1 MAMNSSKASPQW
13 LLLAIFISSALYNV
27 NGFWFKLPR
36 TSLSRGLREHYP
48 RILEQNIPDGFETF
62 FYNQT
67 IDHFNYRPESF
78 TTFRQRYLIYSKHW
92 GGGQAPILAFMGAE
106 EPIDDDLKAIGFLTE
121 NSERLKALV
130 VFMEHRYYG
139 QSVPFGSRSEAL
151 NNTNNRGYFNSAQAL
166 ADYAEILLHIKKT
179 HDATYSPVIVVGGSY
194 GGELA
199 TWFRLKYPHIA
210 LGALASSAP
219 VLYYEDITPHNAYY
233 SIVTKNYRDTS
244 ETCYQT
250 ILKSWAEI
258 QRVGE
263 LPDGASILSRQ
274 FKTCTPLRN
283 ENELR
288 DALAGMYAS
297 TSQYGRPPENPIEKF
312 CSAVDRATACG
323 NDSLCKIAAAVF
335 AQKGDRPCYINKPK
349 NRTETD
355 EGWPWQ
361 SCSEMVVPMSIDE
374 KTMLRPVN
382 LFNLTE
388 VIDQCQQEY
397 GVPPRPNWITTYYG
411 GHDIKLTL
419 QRSTGNIIFSNG
431 LRDPY
436 SAGGVLKNI
445 SDNIIALPTVNGS
458 HCLDIVKSNK
468 TSDPDWL
475 VQQRKTEVEIIKGW
489 IAKYYADLKAINKWI
504 PFKLQ

>member
-1 MAMNSSKASPQW
+1 MNSSKASPQW

-179 HDATYSPVIVVGGSY
+179 HDATYSPAIVVGGSY

-263 LPDGASILSRQ
+263 LPDGASILSKQ

-323 NDSLCKIAAAVF
+323 NDILCKIAAGVF

-355 EGWPWQ
+355 EGWPW
-361 SCSEMVVPMSIDE
+361 
-374 KTMLRPVN
+374 
-382 LFNLTE
+382 
-388 VIDQCQQEY
+388 QCQQEY

-419 QRSTGNIIFSNG
+419 QRFTGNIIFSNG

-445 SDNIIALPTVNGS
+445 SDNIIALPTVNGKFLTGS

-475 VQQRKTEVEIIKGW
+475 VQQRKTEVEIIEGW

>member
-1 MAMNSSKASPQW
+1 MALQFLFQFLS
-13 LLLAIFISSALYNV
+13 LLLLFTTIRLSATYPGSSTRFDTMRRRMTSKSNSH
-27 NGFWFKLPR
+27 LPPEFV
-36 TSLSRGLREHYP
+36 TYYY
-48 RILEQNIPDGFETF
+48 T
-62 FYNQT
+62 QT
-67 IDHFNYRPESF
+67 LDHFNYKPESYA
-78 TTFRQRYLIYSKHW
+78 TFQQKYIMNFKYW
-92 GGGQAPILAFMGAE
+92 GGASTSSPIIVYIGEEAPLTFGVHGKGFIFYLASRF
-106 EPIDDDLKAIGFLTE
+106 KAMLLYI
-121 NSERLKALV
+121 
-130 VFMEHRYYG
+130 EHRYYG
-139 QSVPFGSRSEAL
+139 DSMPFGSFDEAFRDA
-151 NNTNNRGYFNSAQAL
+151 NTLGFLSSTQAL
-166 ADYAEILLHIKKT
+166 ADCAQLITDVKRNLSAENC
-179 HDATYSPVIVVGGSY
+179 PVIAIGGSY
-194 GGELA
+194 GGMLASWLRLKYPHIATGALASSAPILYFDDLTPQNGYHVVVTNDFRDVSESCYNTIKQSWSEIDRVAGQTNELA

-323 NDSLCKIAAAVF
+323 NDGAISYC
-335 AQKGDRPCYINKPK
+335 R
-349 NRTETD
+349 
-355 EGWPWQ
+355 
-361 SCSEMVVPMSIDE
+361 
-374 KTMLRPVN
+374 
-382 LFNLTE
+382 
-388 VIDQCQQEY
+388 
-397 GVPPRPNWITTYYG
+397 
-411 GHDIKLTL
+411 
-419 QRSTGNIIFSNG
+419 
-431 LRDPY
+431 
-436 SAGGVLKNI
+436 VLKNI

-475 VQQRKTEVEIIKGW
+475 VQQRKTEVEIIEGW